1 VQNGAPL
8 AGAVFTLSGARKTL
22 LAYIGDLRG
31 NSGQEACADDTGCGK
46 LVWPVG

>member
-22 LAYIGDLRG
+22 LAHIGDLRG
-31 NSGQEACADDTGCGK
+31 NSGQEVCADDPSSEE
-46 LVWPVG
+46 LVWPVD